1 MVGAE
6 MTEHISAL
14 MDSELSELERAR
26 VLKALARD
34 RDLRETWER
43 YHIIRAALNEDLGP
57 VSSTDLGARIA
68 ERIGQF
74 PSPEL
79 KGGVRRW
86 KPAMRWAGNLAL
98 AASVAAVAI
107 LSVQWFV
114 SSEPSWTPQQVAS
127 ARLRQADIQRRGL
140 RWDTRQPEV
149 ARQLNMYLVEHNEF
163 MPTSGMNGVMSYGR
177 FVSYDNGP

>member
-1 MVGAE
+1 MVDAE

-14 MDSELSELERAR
+14 MDAELNEHERAR

-68 ERIGQF
+68 ER
-74 PSPEL
+74 
-79 KGGVRRW
+79 
-86 KPAMRWAGNLAL
+86 AL

-107 LSVQWFV
+107 LGVQWFV
-114 SSEPSWTPQQVAS
+114 SSEPPGTPQQAAS
-127 ARLRQADIQRRGL
+127 ARLRQADIQRVGL

-149 ARQLNMYLVEHNEF
+149 ARQLNIYLVEHNEF

>member
-1 MVGAE
+1 MVDAE

-114 SSEPSWTPQQVAS
+114 SSEPSGTPQ
-127 ARLRQADIQRRGL
+127 QADIQRVGL

>member
-1 MVGAE
+1 

-14 MDSELSELERAR
+14 MDAELSEHERAR
-26 VLKALARD
+26 VLKALAHD
-34 RDLRETWER
+34 RDLRGTWER

-68 ERIGQF
+68 ERIGQL
-74 PSPEL
+74 PAPEL
-79 KGGVRRW
+79 QGDVRRW

-98 AASVAAVAI
+98 AASVAAVTI
-107 LSVQWFV
+107 LGVQWFV
-114 SSEPSWTPQQVAS
+114 SSDPPGTPQQATS
-127 ARLRQADIQRRGL
+127 PRLWQADIQRVGL

-149 ARQLNMYLVEHNEF
+149 ARQLNIYLVEHNEF

-177 FVSYDNGP
+177 FVSYDNSP

>member
-1 MVGAE
+1 MVDAE

-14 MDSELSELERAR
+14 MDAELNEHERAR

-68 ERIGQF
+68 ERIGQL
-74 PSPEL
+74 PAPEL

-107 LSVQWFV
+107 LGVQWFV
-114 SSEPSWTPQQVAS
+114 SSEPPGTPQQAAS
-127 ARLRQADIQRRGL
+127 ARLRQADIQRVGL

-149 ARQLNMYLVEHNEF
+149 ARQLNIYLVEHNEF